1 MALNLSD
8 EAAAFLHAHHVLTLA
23 TQGPEGPWA
32 AALFYAVEGDD
43 LLFLSTPFSRHGR
56 DLARD
61 PRCAATIQG
70 QEQDWRSIRGL
81 QIEGYASALE
91 GAERER
97 ARRVYGE
104 RFAFVRQ
111 GSAPAAIAQALARV
125 QWYRLRMER
134 LLFIDNS
141 RGLGRRQ
148 EFGD

>member
-8 EAAAFLHAHHVLTLA
+8 EAAAFLLAHHVLTLA
-23 TQGPEGPWA
+23 TQGPDGPWA
-32 AALFYAVEGDD
+32 AALFYAVDGDD

-56 DLARD
+56 DLARE
-61 PRCAATIQG
+61 PRCAATIQD

-91 GAERER
+91 GIEREQ
-97 ARRVYGE
+97 ARRTYGE
-104 RFAFVRQ
+104 RFPFVRQ
-111 GSAPAAIAQALARV
+111 GAPAAIAQALARV

-148 EFGD
+148 EFSG